1 MKAALTTVGILLFL
15 GVIAWAMSQQAGAQC
30 EVCVTYRGAT
40 DCRTARAPTE
50 KDALAAAQNT
60 ACGILSGSMT
70 RELECMRT
78 VPVSSSCQ

>member
-1 MKAALTTVGILLFL
+1 MKATLITLGVVAFI
-15 GVIAWAMSQQAGAQC
+15 GVIAWTVSRQGGSQC
-30 EVCVTYRGAT
+30 EVCVTYRGVT

-50 KDALAAAQNT
+50 QDALAAAQNT